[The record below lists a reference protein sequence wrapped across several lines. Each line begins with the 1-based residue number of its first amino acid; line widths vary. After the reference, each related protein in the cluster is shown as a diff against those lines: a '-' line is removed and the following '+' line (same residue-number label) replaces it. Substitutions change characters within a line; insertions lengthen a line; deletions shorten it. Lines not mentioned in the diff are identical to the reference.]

1 MLFFGASKKKI
12 IVLFTVYCLV
22 NRKTLGN
29 NASPVA
35 NVFFIGVVI
44 FKNT

>member
-12 IVLFTVYCLV
+12 IILFTDYRLV
-22 NRKTLGN
+22 NHKTLGN

-35 NVFFIGVVI
+35 NVFLMA
-44 FKNT
+44 

>member
-1 MLFFGASKKKI
+1 MLFFGAFKKKI
-12 IVLFTVYCLV
+12 IILFTDYCLV

-35 NVFFIGVVI
+35 NMFFS
-44 FKNT
+44 